1 MKKMKN
7 QNMKNLCHLIYHVK
21 TKTDVTFSSNLIL
34 MLICTITWRGF
45 LKSNKEKQKH
55 SPNFFFYFYFF
66 FCLLNK
72 KKGIKTFNIKI
83 IKETQKF
90 SFWKK
95 VLMMTF
101 TWLIFFFF
109 LGFLSQ
115 TFTNHRTAGEGEGI
129 FLTPHYHFHLLYRHL
144 DISWVITAESSPLY
158 IANSLEPRTFGFRA
172 QVHNH

>member
-1 MKKMKN
+1 MTDSNPRMKKMKN

-55 SPNFFFYFYFF
+55 SPNFFF
-66 FCLLNK
+66 CLLNK

-95 VLMMTF
+95 GTYDDIY
-101 TWLIFFFF
+101 LINFFF
-109 LGFLSQ
+109 LSGFS
-115 TFTNHRTAGEGEGI
+115 FTNIHESQDCRGRGG
-129 FLTPHYHFHLLYRHL
+129 HFFN
-144 DISWVITAESSPLY
+144 SSLPLPPALQTLRY
-158 IANSLEPRTFGFRA
+158 
-172 QVHNH
+172 

>member
-55 SPNFFFYFYFF
+55 SPNFFFYFFYFYFF

-101 TWLIFFFF
+101 TWLIFFF
-109 LGFLSQ
+109 LSGFS
-115 TFTNHRTAGEGEGI
+115 FTNIHESQDCRGRGG
-129 FLTPHYHFHLLYRHL
+129 HFFN
-144 DISWVITAESSPLY
+144 SSLPLPPALQTLRY
-158 IANSLEPRTFGFRA
+158 
-172 QVHNH
+172 

>member
-55 SPNFFFYFYFF
+55 SPNFFFYFFLFLFF
-66 FCLLNK
+66 FLSFEQKERYKNFQHQNYKRNSEIFIL
-72 KKGIKTFNIKI
+72 KKGTYDDIY
-83 IKETQKF
+83 
-90 SFWKK
+90 
-95 VLMMTF
+95 
-101 TWLIFFFF
+101 LINFFFFF

-172 QVHNH
+172 H